1 MKKNNNKIT
10 VLYVDDEPINL
21 YLFERVLKRKNY
33 QVITALSG
41 YEALGKLK
49 EKNDIPVVVSDM
61 RMPGMD
67 GVEFIRQA
75 KKQYPDKVFFILTGF
90 DLTPEI
96 SNAMEENLIEKY
108 MQKPFDQHEM
118 DHSIRMAL
126 ENVSNSQ

>member
-1 MKKNNNKIT
+1 MKENKNKIT

-33 QVITALSG
+33 HVITALSG
-41 YEALGKLK
+41 YEALETLK
-49 EKNDIPVVVSDM
+49 KNDDIPVVVSDM

-67 GVEFIRQA
+67 GVEFIKQA
-75 KKQYPDKVFFILTGF
+75 KKYYPDKVFFILTGF

-96 SNAMEENLIEKY
+96 SNAMEENLIVKY

-126 ENVSNSQ
+126 ENITNSQ

>member
-1 MKKNNNKIT
+1 MKENKNKIT

-33 QVITALSG
+33 HVITALSG
-41 YEALGKLK
+41 YEALETLK
-49 EKNDIPVVVSDM
+49 KNDDIPVVVSDM

-67 GVEFIRQA
+67 GVEFIKQA
-75 KKQYPDKVFFILTGF
+75 KKHYPDKVFFILTGF

-126 ENVSNSQ
+126 ENVTNSQ